1 MFFVYSLIAIL
12 PLADHHFF
20 GTEYGPLTPFK
31 YLGILCALYAVWR
44 WAARGGNIR
53 LLATTQSRL
62 LVLYF
67 AIAFASACT
76 LIPAGLF
83 PQQPVT
89 IYIAC
94 LVLYFVCV
102 ITIDTPQRL
111 KKVILCAVFAQV
123 WSTYYVLSQRFVLH
137 IYRPDGA
144 VGDANYYALCA
155 LTAVPM
161 AYCFMNAATGRIE
174 RLFFAASLV
183 ILLFGITVSGSRGGF
198 LGLSAEVI
206 FLVLKSRRP
215 IRAFIVMTLVAVPM
229 LVALPDSPVYRL
241 LHPNYGDN
249 IGTDSRTEVWK
260 AGLRM
265 IESSPIFG
273 IGLGRFKP
281 SVESFENG
289 GDVKSLA
296 HNTYL
301 EISAEL
307 GLPALAVFSAIIF
320 YSLRTLDRLRR
331 QTLRDK
337 QIFLYNAVFSHEVAL
352 VGLLVSSMFL
362 TAEYQKNFWL
372 AFYGSMFV
380 PPVIRAV
387 NARARRAAS
396 PTSGRPQPALVPA
409 SL

>member
-1 MFFVYSLIAIL
+1 MIFVYFLISIL
-12 PLADHHFF
+12 PLADHHLF

-31 YLGILCALYAVWR
+31 YIGILCALYAAWR
-44 WAARGGNIR
+44 FFARGGNVR
-53 LLATTQSRL
+53 LLATAQSRL
-62 LVLYF
+62 LMLYF

-83 PQQPVT
+83 PQQAVT
-89 IYIAC
+89 IYASC
-94 LVLYFVCV
+94 LVLYFVCI
-102 ITIDTPQRL
+102 ITIDSPQRL
-111 KKVILCAVFAQV
+111 RRVIQCAVLAQV

-161 AYCFMNAATGRIE
+161 AYCFMNAATSRWE

-183 ILLFGITVSGSRGGF
+183 ILLLGITVSGSRGGF
-198 LGLSAEVI
+198 LGLTAEVF
-206 FLVLKSRRP
+206 FLALKSRRP
-215 IRAFIVMTLVAVPM
+215 LRAFVVMSALALP
-229 LVALPDSPVYRL
+229 LLLLLPDSPINRL
-241 LHPNYGDN
+241 LHPNVGDN
-249 IGTDSRTEVWK
+249 IGTESRTEVWK

-265 IESSPIFG
+265 IESNPVFG

-281 SVESFENG
+281 SVEAFENG
-289 GDVKSLA
+289 GNVKSLA

-307 GLPALAVFSAIIF
+307 GLPALIVFGAIVFFSI
-320 YSLRTLDRLRR
+320 RTLDRLRR

-337 QIFLYNAVFSHEVAL
+337 QVFLYHAVLSHEVAL

-380 PPVIRAV
+380 PPVIRSV
-387 NARARRAAS
+387 NARARRAALDS
-396 PTSGRPQPALVPA
+396 SKPQPALVPTSA
-409 SL
+409 